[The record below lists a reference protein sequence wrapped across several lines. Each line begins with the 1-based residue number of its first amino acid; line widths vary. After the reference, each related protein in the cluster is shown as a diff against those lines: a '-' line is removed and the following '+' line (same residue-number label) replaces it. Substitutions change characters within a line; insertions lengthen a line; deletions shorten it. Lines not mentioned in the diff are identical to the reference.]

1 MKTWGSAI
9 IQAMNANTR
18 PIPEIV
24 ADRKR
29 VALQVSELHK
39 NLERLDSELFSALES
54 IMSAFGG
61 ASTMPAPQPTFVVP
75 PIQTLQPPT
84 NGPPLPPG
92 AKKFIS
98 YVIAPVAPV
107 KHGEIGTVIHDR
119 VREVLREVKK
129 PLKTRD
135 LFNALTDK
143 GVQIPGKDPQNNLS
157 AHSSRSTEFVSGR
170 DGWWFRELA

>member
-1 MKTWGSAI
+1 
-9 IQAMNANTR
+9 MNTSPR

-39 NLERLDSELFSALES
+39 NLERLDAELFSALET

-61 ASTMPAPQPTFVVP
+61 ASVLQAPPQPASVMP
-75 PIQTLQPPT
+75 PLQPHA
-84 NGPPLPPG
+84 NGPPPLLLSKTVIPYVTPP
-92 AKKFIS
+92 I
-98 YVIAPVAPV
+98 APV
-107 KHGEIGTVIHDR
+107 KHGEIGAIIHDR
-119 VREVLREVKK
+119 VREVLSEVKK

-135 LFNALTDK
+135 LFNALTAK

-157 AHSSRSTEFVSGR
+157 AHLSRSTEFASGR